1 MWFVNICGYSSYILS
16 IFYLLYAKK
25 CKLTKYDIP
34 IYNFYLFFLLLC
46 HSFYFLLLIDKKINL
61 NLLYT
66 YYNLF
71 SIFKNRVRIR
81 TRKR

>member
-1 MWFVNICGYSSYILS
+1 M
-16 IFYLLYAKK
+16 KK
-25 CKLTKYDIP
+25 NKTKKKTRKTVMFIKA
-34 IYNFYLFFLLLC
+34 IAR
-46 HSFYFLLLIDKKINL
+46 LIDKKINL